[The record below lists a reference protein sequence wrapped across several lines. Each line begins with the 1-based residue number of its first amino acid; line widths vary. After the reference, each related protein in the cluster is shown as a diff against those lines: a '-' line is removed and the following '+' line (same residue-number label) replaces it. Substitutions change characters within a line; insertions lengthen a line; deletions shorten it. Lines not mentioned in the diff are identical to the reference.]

1 MVEEDPAATAA
12 VAVMESQ
19 KERRGLHRIAVGAG
33 LGIAGGLLAL
43 VLPIAFL
50 LLAEYNPGGFFTYG
64 TLMVQAIAFLVFA
77 GAVLFLFSLLSYRLG
92 FGALRKVDPRY
103 STASALCILGSLGFL
118 LLIVAAGLLFGSGS
132 SLVGCVQGRP
142 SHLLSCLRSGQPLGA
157 YTGLAGFW
165 LGWLGGVGLV
175 LGLSRT
181 GGRYHHSSFYG
192 GAALYALLLLALV
205 GPFLALITPIP
216 DVQYLLFVT
225 PLFTLLAPAFVFA
238 GSRSTTPLTS
248 GPAPS

>member
-1 MVEEDPAATAA
+1 MVEEDPSAAAA
-12 VAVMESQ
+12 AAVMESQ
-19 KERRGLHRIAVGAG
+19 RERTGLHRIAVGAG

-50 LLAEYNPGGFFTYG
+50 ILAEYNPGGFFTYG
-64 TLMVQAIAFLVFA
+64 PTLVQAIAFLVFA
-77 GAVLFLFSLLSYRLG
+77 GAVLFLFSLLAYRMG
-92 FGALRKVDPRY
+92 FGALRKVDPRF

-118 LLIVAAGLLFGSGS
+118 LLIVAAGLLFGSGN
-132 SLVGCVQGRP
+132 SLVSCVQGRP
-142 SHLLSCLRSGQPLGA
+142 THLLSCLRSGQPLGA
-157 YTGLAGFW
+157 YTGLIGFW

-205 GPFLALITPIP
+205 GPFIALITPIP

-225 PLFTLLAPAFVFA
+225 PFFTLLAPAFVFA
-238 GSRSTTPLTS
+238 GSRSASPLT
-248 GPAPS
+248 PAPARS